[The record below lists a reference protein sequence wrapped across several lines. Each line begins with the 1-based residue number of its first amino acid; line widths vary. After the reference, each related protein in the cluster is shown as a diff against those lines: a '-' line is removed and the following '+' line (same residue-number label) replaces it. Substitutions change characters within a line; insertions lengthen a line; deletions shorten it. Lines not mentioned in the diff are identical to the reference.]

1 MRAPLAGWRLPLR
14 LARRDAL
21 RHRAR
26 ALLVVAMIA
35 LPVLA
40 VTTADVLFQTSTVS
54 GTESVDRRMGASQ
67 ALVTASA
74 ETNAVQQAPDPDVG
88 YPVFD
93 GDETLAAPSAEQVSS
108 LLDGARLVELRRTVG
123 QVVTEDGRVEA
134 QALEVDLTDPVTDGL
149 ARLTSGRLP
158 RSDGE
163 VVVNAAL
170 VDDGFRVGDPLAFEV
185 GSEVAG
191 DTTTPVVVGTA
202 ESTTFRD
209 QPFVAGPL
217 GSLGLDSSEQ
227 SQWLV
232 DGGPVTWQSVQQLNR
247 LGALVASRAV
257 IDDPPPTSEQYDA
270 VLSQGGEA
278 DEQVVAVL
286 ALIVVMVVL
295 EVVLLAGPAF
305 AVGARKQQRSL
316 ALMAAS
322 GGTPTQSRR
331 VVLAGAVVL
340 GGTGAVLGVLLGTG
354 LARVLQ
360 PVLQRFSQTWFGP
373 FDVPWLHL
381 LAVAAFGL
389 LSAFL
394 AAAVPAVLASRQDVV
409 AVLAGRRGDA
419 PASRRSSVL
428 GAVLLAIGVAASAYG
443 ALQPAGGEL
452 AIAVGAVPAV
462 LGMILLVPVVLSLV
476 ARVAGR
482 LPLTLRY
489 AVRDAH
495 RHRTRTVPAVA
506 AVAATVAGVVALGI
520 GLSSDEREAEETY
533 TASVADG
540 VGVVQAWEQPV
551 RWDALRAAVEREA
564 TGVEVSEQLGLS
576 DRDGWQ
582 EVRLPSEVQ
591 TYGSGSSLGAT
602 VLVSDGPVPVGL
614 VGLSDADAARAARAL
629 AAGRAVVFTGPDDRV
644 DDTDVTIVSH
654 RYDPETGAD
663 AGSERATLPAA
674 YLPLSDPLS
683 GPAAILPVTGAE
695 ELGVEPTTVAL
706 VVTGGL
712 DRDREGE
719 VQEALKGVDPDASL
733 YVERGFQRDDAAVI
747 AQLVLLGL
755 GGVLMLGGTLTATFL
770 ALSDARPDLATLAAV
785 GASPRTRRG
794 VAAAYA
800 LVVGGLGALL
810 GAVVGLVPGIAVTWP
825 LTSSPGFDG
834 AAPTGPFLHV
844 PWLMLLALVVVLPLL
859 TALLVGA
866 TARSRLPLVSRLD

>member
-1 MRAPLAGWRLPLR
+1 MSALLRGWRLPLR
-14 LARRDAL
+14 LARRDAM

-26 ALLVVAMIA
+26 SLLVVAIIA

-40 VTTADVLFQTSTVS
+40 VTAADVLFQTSTVS
-54 GTESVDRRMGASQ
+54 GAESVDRRMGASQ
-67 ALVTASA
+67 ALVTVSA

-88 YPVFD
+88 YPVYD
-93 GDETLAAPSAEQVSS
+93 GEETLTAPSAEQVSS

-123 QVVTEDGRVEA
+123 QVVTEGGRVEA
-134 QALEVDLTDPVTDGL
+134 QALEVDLADPVADGL
-149 ARLTSGRLP
+149 VRLTSGRLP
-158 RSDGE
+158 RSADE

-170 VDDGFRVGDPLAFEV
+170 VDDGFRIGDPLEFEV
-185 GSEVAG
+185 GDGA
-191 DTTTPVVVGTA
+191 TTPVVVGVA
-202 ESTTFRD
+202 ESTTFRGVA
-209 QPFVAGPL
+209 FVAGPL
-217 GSLGLDSSEQ
+217 GSLDLDSSEQ

-232 DGGPVTWQSVQQLNR
+232 DGGPVTWQSVKQLNR

-278 DEQVVAVL
+278 NEQLLAVL

-322 GGTPTQSRR
+322 GGTPAQSRR

-340 GGTGAVLGVLLGTG
+340 GGTGAVVGVLLGIG
-354 LARVLQ
+354 LARALQ
-360 PVLQRFSQTWFGP
+360 PLLQRFSQTWFGP
-373 FDVPWLHL
+373 FDVPWLQL

-419 PASRRSSVL
+419 PASRRSPLL
-428 GAVLLAIGVAASAYG
+428 GAVLLATGIGASAYG
-443 ALQPAGGEL
+443 ALRPSGGEVL
-452 AIAVGAVPAV
+452 IAFGAIPAV
-462 LGMILLVPVVLSLV
+462 LGMILLVPLVLTLL

-520 GLSSDEREAEETY
+520 GLSSDQREAEETY
-533 TASVADG
+533 VASVADG
-540 VGVVQAWEQPV
+540 IGVVQGYDDPV

-564 TGVEVSEQLGLS
+564 PGVEVTEQLGLS

-591 TYGSGSSLGAT
+591 PFGSGSFLGAN

-614 VGLSDADAARAARAL
+614 VGLSAPDTTRAEQAL
-629 AAGRAVVFTGPDDRV
+629 DAGRAVVFTGPDDRV
-644 DDTDVTIVSH
+644 DDSEVTVVTH
-654 RYDPETGAD
+654 RYDERTGEETD
-663 AGSERATLPAA
+663 STRATLPAT
-674 YLPLSDPLS
+674 YLPLTDPAA
-683 GPAAILPVTGAE
+683 GPAAILTPDGAAA
-695 ELGVEPTTVAL
+695 LGVEPTTVAL
-706 VVTGGL
+706 TLSGGL
-712 DRDREGE
+712 DRDREDA
-719 VQEALKGVDPDASL
+719 VQEAVLGVDPTASV
-733 YVERGFQRDDAAVI
+733 YVERGFQPEDSAVI
-747 AQLVLLGL
+747 AQLVLIGL

-800 LVVGGLGALL
+800 LVVGGVGAVL
-810 GAVVGLVPGIAVTWP
+810 GAVVGFIPGIAVTWP

-834 AAPTGPFLHV
+834 ASPTGPFLDV
-844 PWLMLLALVVVLPLL
+844 PWLMLLALVVVLPAL
-859 TALLVGA
+859 TAAVIGLA
-866 TARSRLPLVSRLD
+866 ARSRLPLVARLD